1 MRNIKTYSV
10 IHDKFV
16 HPARSKGG
24 PDCID
29 NGSTGVD
36 VGDNLL
42 LAMGIL
48 RPFLQQQDLR
58 LHYVVRSSTLQLT
71 KIIIPRKPLASRLN
85 LAFGKIYK
93 NIFTIICYQGYAMVR
108 NEKEGSTILYY

>member
-1 MRNIKTYSV
+1 MRYIEISYSV

-16 HPARSKGG
+16 HPSGSQGG
-24 PDCID
+24 PDGID
-29 NGSTGVD
+29 NSSAGVD

-58 LHYVVRSSTLQLT
+58 LHGVVGSSVLQVRKRINTRNLCSGDIYDIHYYAINTLT
-71 KIIIPRKPLASRLN
+71 GNP
-85 LAFGKIYK
+85 
-93 NIFTIICYQGYAMVR
+93 
-108 NEKEGSTILYY
+108 